1 MTKNQRTKLVSQVG
15 VFIMAF
21 SMFMVFIPYVAVIL
35 ALFYSVQLARRV

>member
-21 SMFMVFIPYVAVIL
+21 SMIMVCIPYVAVIL
-35 ALFYSVQLARRV
+35 AIYCAVQLARQV

>member
-21 SMFMVFIPYVAVIL
+21 SMIMACIPYAAIIL
-35 ALFYSVQLARRV
+35 AIYCAIQLARKV

>member
-21 SMFMVFIPYVAVIL
+21 SVLMVCIPYVAVIL
-35 ALFYSVQLARRV
+35 AIYCAVQLARQV